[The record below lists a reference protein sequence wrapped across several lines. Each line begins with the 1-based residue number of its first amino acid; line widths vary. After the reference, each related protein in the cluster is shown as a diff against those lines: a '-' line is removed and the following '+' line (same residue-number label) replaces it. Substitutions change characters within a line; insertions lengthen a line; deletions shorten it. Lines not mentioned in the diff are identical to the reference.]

1 MTSATISRPRE
12 NTADTAASRLRITR
26 GISATWWYTICG
38 IFFFELMLVLLWVT
52 ALLGPPARTSTI
64 LVILI
69 GGIIWIAATVPL
81 ALRYRQHEVGL
92 PDVRWLS
99 VLVPLAV
106 ALGYGLVS
114 GLLTGLWVVGV
125 YPLAQSLALL
135 NWPRGIR
142 NRVVIGATLVLVIL
156 SVVDWRF
163 AAVTG
168 SSAAD
173 IKQWAMPCF
182 FAILLPSMT
191 AVSLWWWDV
200 VVTLDRARAAE
211 SRLGATQER
220 LRVATDVH
228 DLQGHHLQVIALQLE
243 LTERLIARDLDAAL
257 EQLRAARASVD
268 EARQGTRDLAL
279 RFRTVPLHDEIA
291 NAVDLIRAA
300 GTDVESSLALGSER
314 APASVLG
321 PVIRETTTNILRHG
335 GGRWAKLSL
344 EHSGDNWRYEVSND
358 AGNEA
363 AVEPAGSNSL
373 ASQLGGSIPAG
384 SGLEGIAR
392 RVQEAGGTVEV
403 RRGKQEFAV
412 VILVPGEAA

>member
-1 MTSATISRPRE
+1 MVVSMTSVTTSQPRE
-12 NTADTAASRLRITR
+12 DFDDPAASRMRITR
-26 GISATWWYTICG
+26 GISATWWYTVSG
-38 IFFFELMLVLLWVT
+38 VFFFELMLVLLWATVT
-52 ALLGPPARTSTI
+52 IESGTGYSTSVT
-64 LVILI
+64 ILI
-69 GGIIWIAATVPL
+69 GGAVWIIATVPL
-81 ALRYRQHEVGL
+81 MLRYRQQVSGL

-106 ALGYGLVS
+106 AVGYGLLT
-114 GLLTGLWVVGV
+114 GMITGLWVVGV

-142 NRVVIGATLVLVIL
+142 NRVVIAATLVLIIL
-156 SVVDWRF
+156 SVVDWRL
-163 AAVTG
+163 AVLPG
-168 SSAAD
+168 SSTSD
-173 IKQWAMPCF
+173 ISEWAMPGF

-279 RFRTVPLHDEIA
+279 RFRTVPLQDEIA

-300 GTDVESSLALGSER
+300 GTDVESSLTPGSDR

-344 EHSGDNWRYEVSND
+344 EHSGGNWRYEVSND
-358 AGNEA
+358 VGNEPS
-363 AVEPAGSNSL
+363 VETV
-373 ASQLGGSIPAG
+373 G

-392 RVQEAGGTVEV
+392 RVEEAGGTVEV

-412 VILVPGEAA
+412 VILVPGEGA

>member
-1 MTSATISRPRE
+1 MTSVTTSQPRE
-12 NTADTAASRLRITR
+12 DFDDPAASRMRITR
-26 GISATWWYTICG
+26 GISATWWYTVSG
-38 IFFFELMLVLLWVT
+38 VFFFELMLVLLWATVT
-52 ALLGPPARTSTI
+52 IESGTGYSTSVT
-64 LVILI
+64 ILI
-69 GGIIWIAATVPL
+69 GGAVWIIATVPL
-81 ALRYRQHEVGL
+81 MLRYRQQVSGL

-106 ALGYGLVS
+106 AVGYGLLT
-114 GLLTGLWVVGV
+114 GMITGLWVVGV

-142 NRVVIGATLVLVIL
+142 NRVVIAATLVLIIL
-156 SVVDWRF
+156 SVVDWRL
-163 AAVTG
+163 AVLPG
-168 SSAAD
+168 SSTSD
-173 IKQWAMPCF
+173 ISEWAMPGF

-279 RFRTVPLHDEIA
+279 RFRTVPLQDEIA

-300 GTDVESSLALGSER
+300 GTDVESSLTPGSDR

-344 EHSGDNWRYEVSND
+344 EHSGGNWRYEVSND
-358 AGNEA
+358 VGNEPS
-363 AVEPAGSNSL
+363 VETV
-373 ASQLGGSIPAG
+373 G

-392 RVQEAGGTVEV
+392 RVEEAGGTVEV

-412 VILVPGEAA
+412 VILVPGEGA

>member
-1 MTSATISRPRE
+1 MTSVTTSRPRE
-12 NTADTAASRLRITR
+12 DFDDPAASRMRITR
-26 GISATWWYTICG
+26 GISATWWYTISG
-38 IFFFELMLVLLWVT
+38 VFFFELMLVLLWAT
-52 ALLGPPARTSTI
+52 ATIESGTGFSTSLT
-64 LVILI
+64 ILI
-69 GGIIWIAATVPL
+69 GGAVWIIATVPL
-81 ALRYRQHEVGL
+81 MLRYRQQVRGL

-106 ALGYGLVS
+106 AVGY
-114 GLLTGLWVVGV
+114 GLLTGMITGLWVIGV
-125 YPLAQSLALL
+125 YPLAPSLALL

-142 NRVVIGATLVLVIL
+142 NRVVIAATLVLIIL
-156 SVVDWRF
+156 TVVDWRL
-163 AAVTG
+163 AMLPG
-168 SSAAD
+168 SSASD
-173 IKQWAMPCF
+173 ISEWAMPGF

-279 RFRTVPLHDEIA
+279 RFRTVPLQDEIA

-300 GTDVESSLALGSER
+300 GTDVESSLAPGSDR

-335 GGRWAKLSL
+335 GGRWAKLTL

-358 AGNEA
+358 AGNEPA
-363 AVEPAGSNSL
+363 AETP
-373 ASQLGGSIPAG
+373 G

-403 RRGKQEFAV
+403 RHGKQDFAV
-412 VILVPGEAA
+412 VILIPGEAA

>member
-1 MTSATISRPRE
+1 MTSVTTSQPRE
-12 NTADTAASRLRITR
+12 DFDDPAASRMRITR
-26 GISATWWYTICG
+26 GISATWWYTVSG
-38 IFFFELMLVLLWVT
+38 VFFFELMLVLLWATVT
-52 ALLGPPARTSTI
+52 IESGTGYSTSVT
-64 LVILI
+64 ILI
-69 GGIIWIAATVPL
+69 GGAVWIIATVPL
-81 ALRYRQHEVGL
+81 MLRYRQQVSGL

-106 ALGYGLVS
+106 AVGYGLLT
-114 GLLTGLWVVGV
+114 GMITGLWVVGV

-142 NRVVIGATLVLVIL
+142 NRVVIAATLVLIIL
-156 SVVDWRF
+156 SVVDWRL
-163 AAVTG
+163 AVLPG
-168 SSAAD
+168 SSTSD
-173 IKQWAMPCF
+173 ISEWAMPGF

-279 RFRTVPLHDEIA
+279 RYRTVPLQDEIA

-300 GTDVESSLALGSER
+300 GTDVESSLTPGSDR

-344 EHSGDNWRYEVSND
+344 EHSGGNWRYEVSND
-358 AGNEA
+358 VGNEPS
-363 AVEPAGSNSL
+363 VETV
-373 ASQLGGSIPAG
+373 G

-392 RVQEAGGTVEV
+392 RVEEAGGTVEV

-412 VILVPGEAA
+412 VILVPGEGA

>member
-1 MTSATISRPRE
+1 MTSVTTSQPRE
-12 NTADTAASRLRITR
+12 DFDDPAASRMRITR
-26 GISATWWYTICG
+26 GISATWWYTVSG
-38 IFFFELMLVLLWVT
+38 VFFFELMLVLLWATVT
-52 ALLGPPARTSTI
+52 IESGTGYSTSVT
-64 LVILI
+64 ILI
-69 GGIIWIAATVPL
+69 GGAVWIIATVPL
-81 ALRYRQHEVGL
+81 MLRYRQQVSGL

-106 ALGYGLVS
+106 AVGYGLLT
-114 GLLTGLWVVGV
+114 GMITGLWVVGV

-142 NRVVIGATLVLVIL
+142 NRVVIAATLVLIIL
-156 SVVDWRF
+156 SVVDWRL
-163 AAVTG
+163 AVLPG
-168 SSAAD
+168 SSTSD
-173 IKQWAMPCF
+173 ISEWAMPGF

-279 RFRTVPLHDEIA
+279 RFRTVPLQDEIA

-300 GTDVESSLALGSER
+300 GTDVESSLTPGSDR

-344 EHSGDNWRYEVSND
+344 EHSGGNWRYEVSND
-358 AGNEA
+358 VGNEP
-363 AVEPAGSNSL
+363 AVETV
-373 ASQLGGSIPAG
+373 G

-392 RVQEAGGTVEV
+392 RVEEAGGTVEV

-412 VILVPGEAA
+412 VILVPGEGA

>member
-1 MTSATISRPRE
+1 MTSVTTSQPRE
-12 NTADTAASRLRITR
+12 DFDDPAASRMRITR
-26 GISATWWYTICG
+26 GISATWWYTVSG
-38 IFFFELMLVLLWVT
+38 VFFFELMLVLLWATVT
-52 ALLGPPARTSTI
+52 IESGTGYSTSVT
-64 LVILI
+64 ILI
-69 GGIIWIAATVPL
+69 GGAVWIIATVPL
-81 ALRYRQHEVGL
+81 MLRYRQQVSGL

-106 ALGYGLVS
+106 AVGYGLLT
-114 GLLTGLWVVGV
+114 GMITGLWVVGV

-142 NRVVIGATLVLVIL
+142 NRVVIAATLVLIIL
-156 SVVDWRF
+156 SVVDWRL
-163 AAVTG
+163 AVLPG
-168 SSAAD
+168 SSTSD
-173 IKQWAMPCF
+173 ISEWAMPGF
-182 FAILLPSMT
+182 FAILPPSMT

-279 RFRTVPLHDEIA
+279 RFRTVPLQDEIA

-300 GTDVESSLALGSER
+300 GTDVESSLTPGSDR

-344 EHSGDNWRYEVSND
+344 EHSGGNWRYEVSND
-358 AGNEA
+358 VGNEP
-363 AVEPAGSNSL
+363 AVETV
-373 ASQLGGSIPAG
+373 G

-392 RVQEAGGTVEV
+392 RVEEAGGTVEV

-412 VILVPGEAA
+412 VILVPGEGA

>member
-1 MTSATISRPRE
+1 MTSVTTSQPRE
-12 NTADTAASRLRITR
+12 DFDDPAASRMRITR
-26 GISATWWYTICG
+26 GISATWWYTVSG
-38 IFFFELMLVLLWVT
+38 VFFFELMLVLLWATVT
-52 ALLGPPARTSTI
+52 IESGTGYSTSVT
-64 LVILI
+64 ILI
-69 GGIIWIAATVPL
+69 GGAVWIIATVPL
-81 ALRYRQHEVGL
+81 MLRYRQQVSGL

-106 ALGYGLVS
+106 AVGYGLLT
-114 GLLTGLWVVGV
+114 GMITGLWVVGV

-142 NRVVIGATLVLVIL
+142 NRVVIAATLVLIIL
-156 SVVDWRF
+156 SVVDWRL
-163 AAVTG
+163 AVLPG
-168 SSAAD
+168 SSTSD
-173 IKQWAMPCF
+173 ISEWAMPGF

-279 RFRTVPLHDEIA
+279 RYRTVPLQDEIA

-300 GTDVESSLALGSER
+300 GTDVESSLTPGSDR

-344 EHSGDNWRYEVSND
+344 EHSGGNWRYEVSND
-358 AGNEA
+358 VGNEP
-363 AVEPAGSNSL
+363 AVETV
-373 ASQLGGSIPAG
+373 G

-392 RVQEAGGTVEV
+392 RVEEAGGTVEV

-412 VILVPGEAA
+412 VILVPGEGA

>member
-1 MTSATISRPRE
+1 MTSVTTSQPRE
-12 NTADTAASRLRITR
+12 DFDDPAASRMRITR
-26 GISATWWYTICG
+26 GISATWWYTVSG
-38 IFFFELMLVLLWVT
+38 VFFFELMLVLLWATVT
-52 ALLGPPARTSTI
+52 IESGTGYSTSVT
-64 LVILI
+64 ILI
-69 GGIIWIAATVPL
+69 GGAVWIIATVPL
-81 ALRYRQHEVGL
+81 MLRYRQQVSGL

-106 ALGYGLVS
+106 AVGYGLLT
-114 GLLTGLWVVGV
+114 GMITGLWVVGV

-142 NRVVIGATLVLVIL
+142 NRVVIAATLVLIIL
-156 SVVDWRF
+156 SVVDWRL
-163 AAVTG
+163 AVLPG
-168 SSAAD
+168 SSTSD
-173 IKQWAMPCF
+173 ISEWAMPGF

-191 AVSLWWWDV
+191 AVSLWWRDA

-279 RFRTVPLHDEIA
+279 RYRTVPLQDEIA

-300 GTDVESSLALGSER
+300 GTDVESSLTPGSDR

-344 EHSGDNWRYEVSND
+344 EHSGGNWRYEVSND
-358 AGNEA
+358 VGNEP
-363 AVEPAGSNSL
+363 AVETV
-373 ASQLGGSIPAG
+373 G

-392 RVQEAGGTVEV
+392 RVEEAGGTVEV

-412 VILVPGEAA
+412 VILVPGEGA

>member
-1 MTSATISRPRE
+1 MVVSMTSVTTSQPRE
-12 NTADTAASRLRITR
+12 DFDDPAASRMRITR
-26 GISATWWYTICG
+26 GISATWWYTVSG
-38 IFFFELMLVLLWVT
+38 VFFFELMLVLLWATVT
-52 ALLGPPARTSTI
+52 IESGTGYSTSVT
-64 LVILI
+64 ILI
-69 GGIIWIAATVPL
+69 GGAVWIIATVPL
-81 ALRYRQHEVGL
+81 MLRYRQQVSGL

-106 ALGYGLVS
+106 AVGYGLLT
-114 GLLTGLWVVGV
+114 GMITGLWVVGV

-142 NRVVIGATLVLVIL
+142 NRVVIAATLVLIIL
-156 SVVDWRF
+156 SVVDWRL
-163 AAVTG
+163 AVLPG
-168 SSAAD
+168 SSTSD
-173 IKQWAMPCF
+173 ISEWAMPGF

-279 RFRTVPLHDEIA
+279 RYRTVPLQDEIA

-300 GTDVESSLALGSER
+300 GTDVESSLTPGSDR

-344 EHSGDNWRYEVSND
+344 EHSGGNWRYEVSND
-358 AGNEA
+358 VGNEP
-363 AVEPAGSNSL
+363 AVETV
-373 ASQLGGSIPAG
+373 G

-392 RVQEAGGTVEV
+392 RVEEAGGTVEV

-412 VILVPGEAA
+412 VILVPGEGA